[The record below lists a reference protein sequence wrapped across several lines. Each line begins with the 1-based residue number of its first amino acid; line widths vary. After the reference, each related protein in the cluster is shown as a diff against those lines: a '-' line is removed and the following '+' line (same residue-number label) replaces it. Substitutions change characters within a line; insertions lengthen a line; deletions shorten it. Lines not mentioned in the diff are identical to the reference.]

1 MEITSIVREGVGRGE
16 EEKTGEDFME
26 KDRF

>member
-1 MEITSIVREGVGRGE
+1 MEITSIVRERVGRE
-16 EEKTGEDFME
+16 EVEKTREDLME